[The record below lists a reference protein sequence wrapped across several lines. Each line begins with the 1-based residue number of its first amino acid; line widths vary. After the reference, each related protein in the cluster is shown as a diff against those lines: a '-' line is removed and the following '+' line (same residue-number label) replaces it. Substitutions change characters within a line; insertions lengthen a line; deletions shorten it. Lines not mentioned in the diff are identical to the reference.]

1 MLNRRINKRIKVLK
15 FVLLFIFLIILMR
28 LFQVQVL
35 EHDKY
40 IEKVKGMEKIV
51 YSLTSPRGRV
61 FDRNGVLLV
70 DNEPVKVLR
79 YGKLDNNSDYEKEI
93 AFKLSEILNI
103 DQNVIYK
110 KMNKK
115 CCNQ

>member
-40 IEKVKGMEKIV
+40 IEKVKEIKGVME
-51 YSLTSPRGRV
+51 
-61 FDRNGVLLV
+61 
-70 DNEPVKVLR
+70 E
-79 YGKLDNNSDYEKEI
+79 
-93 AFKLSEILNI
+93 
-103 DQNVIYK
+103 
-110 KMNKK
+110 
-115 CCNQ
+115 